1 MTFQE
6 TSLTVPVISAY
17 IPLIFV
23 GIISQLKVDISHW
36 LNAYYKS
43 FHLGPAS
50 LSAEPHRKVAME
62 VPEWLLAAYPNR
74 TWAELAAIGR
84 SNAYF
89 FVPQKNPVQR
99 LDEDLSKHH
108 KTRSHSC
115 FSWNF
120 KCCFRILT
128 SKIVQK
134 WWNHHHLK
142 FDKHIPES
150 HLSPQ
155 KVAKSPAETYQN
167 PSIRRSQK
175 SRNPLGVSCRG
186 AKIWIHCADWIWH
199 YINP

>member
-128 SKIVQK
+128 SKI
-134 WWNHHHLK
+134 
-142 FDKHIPES
+142 DEI
-150 HLSPQ
+150 
-155 KVAKSPAETYQN
+155 T
-167 PSIRRSQK
+167 IT
-175 SRNPLGVSCRG
+175 
-186 AKIWIHCADWIWH
+186 
-199 YINP
+199 